1 MGVLAAATLA
11 SSSVLL
17 WCSRLMDGVTPHT
30 ALALEGCH
38 ISRVLT
44 AAGSVE
50 IVSADARPRT
60 FPTRVADT
68 LGMCLKAGQAHPV
81 RADGGAL
88 VYPADSVCIR
98 PPGCVWSSDATPAG
112 FVSIDFPRRSLPE
125 DARSGR
131 MTFVGADAVPDLRRA
146 ARILL
151 ASRSELEADHV
162 VAALVG
168 AAIGVGVLVSSGLRD
183 EGAGLQG
190 ARRAREFLTAHAHEN
205 PTLDD
210 VARQAGMNRF
220 VLLRWFRRA
229 FGTTPHAYLTAVRI
243 DRARALLAA
252 GMRCVEAGAVTGFAD
267 QPHFTRQFK
276 RLTGVTPA
284 VYAAN
289 PRAGRRRGCP

>member
-1 MGVLAAATLA
+1 VKASAFRLNGVPA
-11 SSSVLL
+11 
-17 WCSRLMDGVTPHT
+17 HT
-30 ALALEGCH
+30 ALALEGCR
-38 ISRVLT
+38 ISRQMT
-44 AAGSVE
+44 PAGPVE
-50 IVSADARPRT
+50 IVSADARPRA
-60 FPTRVADT
+60 FPTRVAET
-68 LGMCLKAGQAHPV
+68 LGMCLKAGRAHSV
-81 RADGGAL
+81 RADGGSL

-112 FVSIDFPRRSLPE
+112 FVSIDLPLRSLPE
-125 DARSGR
+125 EARSGR
-131 MTFVGADAVPDLRRA
+131 MTFVAPDAIPGLRHA
-146 ARILL
+146 ARTLL
-151 ASRSELEADHV
+151 ASRVGLESDHV
-162 VAALVG
+162 VAELVA
-168 AAIGVGVLVSSGLRD
+168 AAIGLGVLVSSGLQD
-183 EGAGLQG
+183 DGAGLRG

-205 PTLDD
+205 PTLDE

-267 QPHFTRQFK
+267 QAHFTRQFK

-289 PRAGRRRGCP
+289 PRPDPRRGYP